1 KKGRDAGATEPY
13 FHSVFDAGL
22 WVDGT
27 DPDLT
32 LLEFKP
38 GRPRDLHIL
47 AGGNV
52 AKPGDLAPRGFPA
65 VLAKGAP
72 AFRHGSSPPGLGN
85 KIFTD
90 AAPLAARVI
99 VNRVWGWHFG
109 RPLVETPSDFG
120 TQGDK
125 PSHPQLLDDLA
136 ARFIANGW
144 SLKWLHR
151 EIMLSA
157 TYRQASHPRAEA
169 P

>member
-1 KKGRDAGATEPY
+1 LARLNQRPAPYESKPGTKTAPQPGKKQKKRGADVEPF

-32 LLEFKP
+32 LLDIKP
-38 GRPRDLHIL
+38 GQPRDLRVL

-52 AKPGDLAPRGFPA
+52 AKPGELAPRGFPA
-65 VLAKGAP
+65 VLTKGDA
-72 AFRHGSSPPGLGN
+72 AFRHGSGRRELAD

-109 RPLVETPSDFG
+109 
-120 TQGDK
+120 
-125 PSHPQLLDDLA
+125 
-136 ARFIANGW
+136 
-144 SLKWLHR
+144 
-151 EIMLSA
+151 
-157 TYRQASHPRAEA
+157 
-169 P
+169 